1 MDEGILMANHG
12 RNAFRSSRAKWTKL
26 VTGGLAALIAGGAV
40 AGGVV
45 GIAQAQS
52 PVRRPVGT
60 ATQPAPTQPGA
71 APRTSLPTAA
81 PGTAR
86 AAAAGAGALPAGA
99 AAAGGSASALANAGA
114 AATKKPNPATL
125 QVMAVVNGQQITRAD
140 LGRECIRR
148 YGEEVLESLINRQLI
163 TNACQTR
170 GIQITDQD
178 VSAEIDQISTRFG
191 LDRSRWLQLLEQE
204 RGFTEEQYKREVV
217 WPMLALR
224 KLAASEIQVTQEDLQ
239 KAFEAEFGPRVRARL
254 IAVSSKQKADQL
266 RAQAAANPNAFGELS
281 KNNTEDAGIA
291 SSFGV
296 IPPIRKHVGDS
307 ALEQVAFAL
316 KPGEISQVV
325 QVANMYYILK
335 CEEQLPAQYIA
346 SQHIAE
352 QQKRL
357 EERIREGK
365 MRVAAAQLMEQLQ
378 KSAKVEFIYT
388 DAAKQQSLPGVAAT
402 IDGRQ
407 ITLAQLAD
415 ECIVRHGE
423 EVLDGEINRL
433 ILTQELGRK
442 QLAIETQ
449 DINAE
454 IDRAAVAYGK
464 LKPDGTPDREAWL
477 STITEQDGATVEL
490 YTRDA
495 VWPSVAL
502 KKLVGKRVTV
512 TEEDL
517 QKGFQANYGERVEVL
532 AIVLSDQR
540 LGQRVWEM
548 AKNNPTDA
556 FFAQLAEQYSVEPA
570 SRANGGRVPPIRMHG
585 GSPVIE
591 KAAFELK
598 KGDLSGLIAVDN
610 QFIILRG
617 LGRTQP
623 VNVQFAEV
631 RNELFKDIEEKKL
644 REEMTREFDRLRSVS
659 QVDNFLL
666 GTSQS
671 GRPTRPQTTQALPS
685 GTPGNSAVRA
695 VPNTVAP
702 ASAARPGTAPRTR

>member
-26 VTGGLAALIAGGAV
+26 VTRSLAALIAGGTI

-45 GIAQAQS
+45 ASARAQA

-60 ATQPAPTQPGA
+60 ATQPAATRPATAQPSATQPGGQRPA
-71 APRTSLPTAA
+71 ASAA
-81 PGTAR
+81 RPAS
-86 AAAAGAGALPAGA
+86 LPAGA
-99 AAAGGSASALANAGA
+99 AAAAGGSAAALPTARQKPN
-114 AATKKPNPATL
+114 AATL
-125 QVMAVVNGQQITRAD
+125 SVMAVVNGQQITRAD

-163 TNACQTR
+163 TNACQSR

-178 VSAEIDQISTRFG
+178 VSAEIDQIATRFG

-224 KLAASEIQVTQEDLQ
+224 KLAAANIQISQEDLQ

-254 IAVSSKQKADQL
+254 IAVSSKPKADQL
-266 RAQAAANPNAFGELS
+266 RAQAVANPNAFGELS
-281 KNNTEDAGIA
+281 KNNSEDAGIA

-296 IPPIRKHVGDS
+296 IPPIRKHLGD
-307 ALEQVAFAL
+307 ANLEQVAFAL

-365 MRVAAAQLMEQLQ
+365 MRVAAAELMEQLQ
-378 KSAKVEFIYT
+378 KAAKIDFIYT
-388 DAAKQQSLPGVAAT
+388 DATKQQAMPGVAAT

-442 QLAIETQ
+442 QLAIEKQ
-449 DINAE
+449 DIHAE
-454 IDRAAVAYGK
+454 IERAAVAYGK
-464 LKPDGTPDREAWL
+464 IKPDGTPDTDAWL
-477 STITEQDGATVEL
+477 KTITEQDGATVEL
-490 YTRDA
+490 YTIDA

-517 QKGFQANYGERVEVL
+517 QKGFQANYGERVNVL

-556 FFAQLAEQYSVEPA
+556 FFAQLAGQYSVEPA
-570 SRANGGRVPPIRMHG
+570 SRANGGQVPPIRMHG

-631 RNELFKDIEEKKL
+631 RNELYKDIEEKKL

-671 GRPTRPQTTQALPS
+671 GRPTRPQTSQALPG
-685 GTPGNSAVRA
+685 GTPGNTAVRP
-695 VPNTVAP
+695 VPTAVAP

>member
-12 RNAFRSSRAKWTKL
+12 RNALRSSRAKWTKL
-26 VTGGLAALIAGGAV
+26 VTNSVAVLFASGAV

-45 GIAQAQS
+45 GSAQAQA

-60 ATQPAPTQPGA
+60 GTQPAAAQPSAARPAANA
-71 APRTSLPTAA
+71 APRTSLPTGAPGAARPAA
-81 PGTAR
+81 P
-86 AAAAGAGALPAGA
+86 AGSATALPAGST
-99 AAAGGSASALANAGA
+99 GPS
-114 AATKKPNPATL
+114 TKKPNPATL
-125 QVMAVVNGQQITRAD
+125 SVMAVVNGQQITRAD

-163 TNACQTR
+163 TNACQAR

-204 RGFTEEQYKREVV
+204 RGFTEEQYKQEVV

-224 KLAASEIQVTQEDLQ
+224 KLAAANIQISQEDLQ

-254 IAVSSKQKADQL
+254 IAVSTKQKADQV
-266 RAQAAANPNAFGELS
+266 RAQAVANPKSFGELS
-281 KNNTEDAGIA
+281 LKNSDVAAIGSA
-291 SSFGV
+291 YGV
-296 IPPIRKHVGDS
+296 MPPIRKHVGEPL
-307 ALEQVAFAL
+307 LEQVAFSL
-316 KPGEISQVV
+316 KVGEISQVF
-325 QVANMYYILK
+325 QVANMYYILM

-365 MRVAAAQLMEQLQ
+365 MRVAAAELMDQLQ

-388 DAAKQQSLPGVAAT
+388 DTNKQAALPGVAAT

-442 QLAIETQ
+442 QLAIEPQ
-449 DINAE
+449 DIRSE
-454 IDRAAVAYGK
+454 IERAAMAYGK
-464 LKPDGTPDREAWL
+464 IKPDGTPDTEAWL
-477 STITEQDGATVEL
+477 KTITEQDGATVEL
-490 YTRDA
+490 YTNDA

-517 QKGFQANYGERVEVL
+517 QKGFQANYGERVNVL

-548 AKNNPTDA
+548 AKNNPTDT
-556 FFAQLAEQYSVEPA
+556 FFAQLAGQYSVEPA
-570 SRANGGRVPPIRMHG
+570 SRANGGQVPPIRMHG

-591 KAAFELK
+591 QAAFALK

-623 VNVQFAEV
+623 INVQFAEV
-631 RNELFKDIEEKKL
+631 RNELYKDIEEKKL
-644 REEMTREFDRLRSVS
+644 RDEMTREFDRLRSVS

-671 GRPTRPQTTQALPS
+671 GRPTRPQTTQALP
-685 GTPGNSAVRA
+685 GGAPAKSAVRP
-695 VPNTVAP
+695 VPTAVAP

>member
-1 MDEGILMANHG
+1 
-12 RNAFRSSRAKWTKL
+12 
-26 VTGGLAALIAGGAV
+26 
-40 AGGVV
+40 
-45 GIAQAQS
+45 
-52 PVRRPVGT
+52 
-60 ATQPAPTQPGA
+60 
-71 APRTSLPTAA
+71 
-81 PGTAR
+81 
-86 AAAAGAGALPAGA
+86 LPAGA
-99 AAAGGSASALANAGA
+99 PAAGGSAAALPNAGA
-114 AATKKPNPATL
+114 TSTATKKPNPATL

-163 TNACQTR
+163 THGCQAR

-224 KLAASEIQVTQEDLQ
+224 KLAASEIQVSQEDLQ

-266 RAQAAANPNAFGELS
+266 RAEAVANPNAFGELS

-296 IPPIRKHVGDS
+296 MPPIRKHVGDS

-378 KSAKVEFIYT
+378 KSAKIEFIYT
-388 DAAKQQSLPGVAAT
+388 DKAKQASLPGVAAT

-442 QLAIETQ
+442 QLAIESQ
-449 DINAE
+449 DIRSE
-454 IDRAAVAYGK
+454 IERAAVAYGK
-464 LKPDGTPDREAWL
+464 VKPDGTPDTEAWL
-477 STITEQDGATVEL
+477 KTITDQDGATVEL
-490 YTRDA
+490 YTNDA

-502 KKLVGKRVTV
+502 KKLVGKRITV

-517 QKGFQANYGERVEVL
+517 QKGFQANYGERVNVL

-548 AKNNPTDA
+548 AKNNPTDT
-556 FFAQLAEQYSVEPA
+556 FFAQLAGQYSVEPA
-570 SRANGGRVPPIRMHG
+570 SRANGGQVPPIRMHG

-591 KAAFELK
+591 QAAFALK

-631 RNELFKDIEEKKL
+631 RSELYKDIEEKKL
-644 REEMTREFDRLRSVS
+644 RDEMTREFDRLRSVS

-671 GRPTRPQTTQALPS
+671 GRPTRPQTTQALPG
-685 GTPGNSAVRA
+685 GTPNNSAVRT

>member
-1 MDEGILMANHG
+1 MANHG
-12 RNAFRSSRAKWTKL
+12 RNAFRSSRVKWTKL
-26 VTGGLAALIAGGAV
+26 VTGSLAALIAGGTI
-40 AGGVV
+40 AGGTLGVV
-45 GIAQAQS
+45 HGQA
-52 PVRRPVGT
+52 PVRRPVGA
-60 ATQPAPTQPGA
+60 ATQPAPVQPGA
-71 APRTSLPTAA
+71 ARPAAAAPRPSLPTGA
-81 PGTAR
+81 PATSQP
-86 AAAAGAGALPAGA
+86 GAGRPAGA
-99 AAAGGSASALANAGA
+99 AAAGGSASALPAANTAPS
-114 AATKKPNPATL
+114 TKKPNAATL

-163 TNACQTR
+163 TNACQAR
-170 GIQITDQD
+170 GIQITEQD

-224 KLAASEIQVTQEDLQ
+224 KLAAAEIQISQEDLQ
-239 KAFEAEFGPRVRARL
+239 KAFEAEFGPRVRCRL
-254 IAVSSKQKADQL
+254 IAVSSKPKADQL
-266 RAQAAANPNAFGELS
+266 QAQAAANPNSFGELS
-281 KNNTEDAGIA
+281 KENTEDAGIA
-291 SSFGV
+291 SQFGV
-296 IPPIRKHVGDS
+296 MPPIRKHVGDPK
-307 ALEQVAFAL
+307 LEQVAYAL
-316 KPGEISQVV
+316 KPGEVSQVV

-335 CEEQLPAQYIA
+335 CEEQIPAQYIA

-352 QQKRL
+352 QQKRM

-365 MRVAAAQLMEQLQ
+365 MRVAAAELMEQLQ
-378 KSAKVEFIYT
+378 TSAKVEFIYT
-388 DAAKQQSLPGVAAT
+388 DAAKQQALPGVAAT

-407 ITLAQLAD
+407 ITLAQLSD

-433 ILTQELGRK
+433 ILTQELGRR
-442 QLAIETQ
+442 QLAIETS
-449 DINAE
+449 DIEAE
-454 IDRAAVAYGK
+454 IDRAALAYGK
-464 LKPDGTPDREAWL
+464 LTPDGTPDRAAWL
-477 STITEQDGATVEL
+477 KTITEQDGATVEL

-517 QKGFQANYGERVEVL
+517 QKGFQANYGERVNVL

-548 AKNNPTDA
+548 AKNNPTDT
-556 FFAQLAEQYSVEPA
+556 FFAQLAGQYSIEPA
-570 SRANGGRVPPIRMHG
+570 SRSNGGQVPPIRMHG
-585 GSPVIE
+585 GSPLIE

-623 VNVQFAEV
+623 VNVEFAEV
-631 RNELFKDIEEKKL
+631 RNELYKDIEEKKL

-671 GRPTRPQTTQALPS
+671 GRPTRPQASQALPGGAPAS
-685 GTPGNSAVRA
+685 TAVRP
-695 VPNTVAP
+695 VPTPVAP
-702 ASAARPGTAPRTR
+702 ASAARPGTAAPRTR